1 MILHV
6 DYIFDNAE
14 GWDICA
20 DLADLY
26 TTYPTNGNCQKDSY
40 VFLQNLTA
48 TPYQKLCKI
57 IVKCSVMNFIQILQ
71 K

>member
-48 TPYQKLCKI
+48 TP
-57 IVKCSVMNFIQILQ
+57 
-71 K
+71 